1 MWSRQ
6 KRAPSAA
13 AEALPMRA
21 PAALPRYVDP
31 PIVPEHQTRVQG
43 ESTLAGYQ
51 AWAHGGLA
59 LAGAGAG
66 PSRRLG
72 CPERT

>member
-1 MWSRQ
+1 MRSRQ
-6 KRAPSAA
+6 VHVAAAA

-21 PAALPRYVDP
+21 LAAPPQCVDP
-31 PIVPEHQTRVQG
+31 TVPGHQVRVQG
-43 ESTLAGYQ
+43 DLALAGYQ
-51 AWAHGGLA
+51 MRVQGGLA

-72 CPERT
+72 YPERT